1 LEPNGDTYRS
11 WATIAPAHLP
21 DLKPQQPDAQS
32 ASDVQGPVMNCV
44 PWAEMRVARPRV
56 RREMVKRTIF
66 AVDDVLDYSKLYV

>member
-1 LEPNGDTYRS
+1 
-11 WATIAPAHLP
+11 
-21 DLKPQQPDAQS
+21 
-32 ASDVQGPVMNCV
+32 MNCV